1 MLQDSTPPSS
11 TTTQKNSETNP
22 AISHEYR
29 QLSPKN
35 LLPNKCSVS
44 ETERPISKIEF
55 KESSTVIA
63 SQPDPP
69 STSVNQSH
77 YSQAPSGKKKTLGE
91 LAKEWNANQV
101 YNLCCS
107 SYSVTSLLICTVLSK
122 GSSWRLFLPHL
133 SLRYH
138 KPQRLSLNAQRY
150 YRRKLNRNLPTLA
163 PTVYFYIFRVLS
175 RKKIR
180 EQKLNNQLSQLLKMI
195 SPWYDIV
202 LTIPLPRPFMA
213 CQVMKTDSEI
223 N

>member
-11 TTTQKNSETNP
+11 PTTQKNSETNP

-35 LLPNKCSVS
+35 LLPNKCSIS
-44 ETERPISKIEF
+44 ETERPISKIKF

-63 SQPDPP
+63 SQSNPP
-69 STSVNQSH
+69 STSFVNQSH
-77 YSQAPSGKKKTLGE
+77 NLQAPSGKKKTLGE

-107 SYSVTSLLICTVLSK
+107 SYSVTSLIYTVLSK

-150 YRRKLNRNLPTLA
+150 YMRKLNRNLPTLTL
-163 PTVYFYIFRVLS
+163 TVYLIFLES
-175 RKKIR
+175 
-180 EQKLNNQLSQLLKMI
+180 
-195 SPWYDIV
+195 
-202 LTIPLPRPFMA
+202 
-213 CQVMKTDSEI
+213 
-223 N
+223 